1 MTDNAEMGERPAD
14 PALRGGVGVGAG
26 TDDAQDGAAEQQAE
40 THGRANDPSVETP
53 ASADLGAGAP
63 QDHSFAD
70 DGALANRMSPVD
82 DWGTGA
88 REQPQESPTDEIES
102 ST

>member
-1 MTDNAEMGERPAD
+1 MSDNAEMGERPAD

-40 THGRANDPSVETP
+40 THGQVNDPSRETP
-53 ASADLGAGAP
+53 AEADLGAGTP
-63 QDHSFAD
+63 KDHSFAD
-70 DGALANRMSPVD
+70 DGALASRMQPTD
-82 DWGTGA
+82 DWGTGSA
-88 REQPQESPTDEIES
+88 DQPLESPSDELDS